1 MKNYKKLIVL
11 SIILIIGIAIIA
23 YITGGYQE
31 TENTTML
38 FFNGNIITV
47 DNTTPRP
54 EAVLIKGSRIYFTGT
69 LQDALTL
76 TDANTIKIN
85 LKGRTLIPG
94 FNDNHT
100 HTLAAGSFYSEA
112 ILWNKTCE

>member
-11 SIILIIGIAIIA
+11 FIILILGIAIIA
-23 YITGGYQE
+23 YITGGYHEKE
-31 TENTTML
+31 TDTSML
-38 FFNGNIITV
+38 FYNGNIISV

-54 EAVLIKGSRIYFTGT
+54 EAVLIKGSRIYYSGR
-69 LQDALTL
+69 LQDALSL

-100 HTLAAGSFYSEA
+100 HTLAAGSFFA
-112 ILWNKTCE
+112 TLT